1 MRTIILNIPDT
12 VDLDDREALMVIAS
26 KLFESG
32 KLSLGQAADL
42 VGLSKRAFME
52 VLGAYGV
59 SIFNFPL
66 ADLDQ
71 DVEHAKG
78 HNL

>member
-59 SIFNFPL
+59 SIFNYPP